1 MAIGGHEFDAVEAGL
16 LRVESS
22 GAVLLDNPG
31 NLGRFQRPVR
41 RWLRKAVRSDN
52 EDARICPI
60 GRID

>member
-31 NLGRFQRPVR
+31 NLGGFQRPVR
-41 RWLRKAVRSDN
+41 DGCEKPSGVTTRMLGSAQ
-52 EDARICPI
+52 
-60 GRID
+60 